1 MALCECKNKEN
12 IPPFSS
18 GQTTPFSTK
27 TIRRRFRK
35 PLADITNLHNSS
47 PQSAS
52 HSDSQLPQSVSV
64 SAPNSRKRKAVDDTD
79 SMQCTLF
86 KTLRRNLF
94 FVCLFFPQ
102 ISFLLYI
109 KLLSE
114 MELRSLSL
122 VLSPKLYY
130 IFNLY
135 LRVNF
140 FNKILTFLEFDRLL
154 NRKSYNFTVYWSN
167 RGQVMSEIYILLLKF

>member
-18 GQTTPFSTK
+18 GQTDPVLGTTPFSTK

-35 PLADITNLHNSS
+35 PLADITNLYNSS

-52 HSDSQLPQSVSV
+52 ASHCDSQLPHSVSV

-86 KTLRRNLF
+86 KTLRRNF
-94 FVCLFFPQ
+94 
-102 ISFLLYI
+102 
-109 KLLSE
+109 
-114 MELRSLSL
+114 R
-122 VLSPKLYY
+122 
-130 IFNLY
+130 
-135 LRVNF
+135 
-140 FNKILTFLEFDRLL
+140 
-154 NRKSYNFTVYWSN
+154 
-167 RGQVMSEIYILLLKF
+167 